1 MKRSLV
7 IGGVVGVVLGV
18 AVGLVVTSM
27 MKSSV
32 EAEPWGQGS
41 GDLVWALRWRM
52 IGIFSAITVPLGLL
66 FGWVRGR
73 RVERERRDNANNF
86 TIGEFD
92 R

>member
-1 MKRSLV
+1 LV
-7 IGGVVGVVLGV
+7 IGVVIGVVLGV

-32 EAEPWGQGS
+32 EAEPWGRGS
-41 GDLVWALRWRM
+41 GDIVWALRWRM

-66 FGWVRGR
+66 LGWVRGR
-73 RVERERRDNANNF
+73 RMERERRENADSFAN
-86 TIGEFD
+86 GEFD